1 MTAHEE
7 SLKKV
12 AELIQEVGYKALV
25 NNGAISSKT
34 SGYSILIFLRA
45 NKSLQFYFGITISGT
60 IKFSLER
67 ANRFNREA
75 NFGKC
80 YINEDYVAFEQD
92 FLFDIDSSDS
102 KNELEKIFD
111 IWEFVMGLAQ
121 DAIADEEEEGDSE
134 ESLSA
139 TQEADLAS

>member
-1 MTAHEE
+1 MTPHEE

-25 NNGAISSKT
+25 KDGAISSKS
-34 SGYSILIFLRA
+34 SGYSILIFHRA

-80 YINEDYVAFEQD
+80 YINDDYVAFEQD
-92 FLFDIDSSDS
+92 FLFDIESSNA
-102 KNELEKIFD
+102 KNELDEIFD

-121 DAIADEEEEGDSE
+121 DAIAEEEENNEEIASESSE
-134 ESLSA
+134 EDQGL
-139 TQEADLAS
+139 